1 MSNLPLAPRLGNI
14 TGKPL
19 ATTVHWLCKGLTSY
33 NPSAVTLSE
42 AVGHLE
48 YHYVLSPPWVRVC
61 LDLAARPTG
70 KVKYL
75 LCCVFSCK
83 GAGTERICKSNIRRQ
98 LAFCQ
103 QQVLIVYVTFTIHG
117 DNPPMMDFISKACS
131 SFKAPHTSISS
142 SRWRIVNHR
151 CCSRLESRTNT
162 PPPAP
167 TLV

>member
-33 NPSAVTLSE
+33 NPSAVTPSE

-48 YHYVLSPPWVRVC
+48 YHYVLSPPWVMVC
-61 LDLAARPTG
+61 LDLAVRPTG

-83 GAGTERICKSNIRRQ
+83 GAGTEQICKFNIRRQ
-98 LAFCQ
+98 LAVCQ
-103 QQVLIVYVTFTIHG
+103 QQALIVYTPFTNQG
-117 DNPPMMDFISKACS
+117 NNPPMMDFISKTCS
-131 SFKAPHTSISS
+131 SSKASHTFIKS
-142 SRWRIVNHR
+142 SRWRK
-151 CCSRLESRTNT
+151 RLESMINT

-167 TLV
+167 ILV